1 MATLGLAFLAGLLSI
16 LSPCV
21 LPILPLVLGTAV
33 SEHRFGPVA
42 LAAGLALSF
51 VSIGLFVATIGFSIG
66 LDGGVFRAA
75 GAVLMIAL
83 GAVLMVP
90 ALQARVALAG
100 TPLANWSE
108 QTFGSRLRRHENPGG
123 KPGSLAGQFGV
134 GALLGAV
141 WSPCVGPTLGAA
153 SVLAAQGK
161 DLGEVG
167 LTMAA
172 FGIGA
177 AAPLLALGM
186 LSRATLLKMRHG
198 LHSAGQGLKMV
209 LGLLLVA
216 LGTLI
221 LTGLD
226 KMLEARL
233 LDHAPDWLV
242 SLTTRF

>member
-1 MATLGLAFLAGLLSI
+1 MASLGLAFLAGLLSI

-51 VSIGLFVATIGFSIG
+51 VAIGLFVATIGFAIG
-66 LDGGVFRAA
+66 LDGGVFRAV
-75 GAVLMIAL
+75 GAVVMIAL

-90 ALQARVALAG
+90 ALQARMALAG

-108 QTFGSRLRRHENPGG
+108 QTFGARLQSNG
-123 KPGSLAGQFGV
+123 LAGQFGV

-161 DLGEVG
+161 DLGAVA
-167 LTMAA
+167 LTMAV

-177 AAPLLALGM
+177 ATPLLILGT
-186 LSRATLLKMRHG
+186 LSRATLMRLRHG
-198 LHSAGQGLKMV
+198 LHSAGQGLKIM
-209 LGLLLVA
+209 LGLVLV
-216 LGTLI
+216 GIGVLI
-221 LTGLD
+221 LAGWD
-226 KMLEARL
+226 KALEAWL
-233 LDHAPDWLV
+233 LDRAPDWLV
-242 SLTTRF
+242 ALTTRF

>member
-1 MATLGLAFLAGLLSI
+1 
-16 LSPCV
+16 
-21 LPILPLVLGTAV
+21 
-33 SEHRFGPVA
+33 
-42 LAAGLALSF
+42 
-51 VSIGLFVATIGFSIG
+51 
-66 LDGGVFRAA
+66 
-75 GAVLMIAL
+75 
-83 GAVLMVP
+83 MVP

-108 QTFGSRLRRHENPGG
+108 QTFGSRLQPGG
-123 KPGSLAGQFGV
+123 LAGQFGV

-161 DLGEVG
+161 DLGAVA
-167 LTMAA
+167 LTMAV

-177 AAPLLALGM
+177 AMPLLILGT
-186 LSRATLLKMRHG
+186 LSRATLLKLRHG
-198 LHSAGQGLKMV
+198 LHSAGQGLKV
-209 LGLLLVA
+209 ILGLILVTIGA
-216 LGTLI
+216 LI

-226 KMLEARL
+226 KALETWV

>member
-1 MATLGLAFLAGLLSI
+1 MTTLGLAFLAGLLSI

-42 LAAGLALSF
+42 LAAGLAVSF
-51 VSIGLFVATIGFSIG
+51 VTIGLFVATIGFSIG
-66 LDGGVFRAA
+66 LDGGLFRAL
-75 GAVLMIAL
+75 GAVIMIAL
-83 GAVLMVP
+83 GAVLMAP

-108 QTFGSRLRRHENPGG
+108 QTFGSRFQPHG
-123 KPGSLAGQFGV
+123 LAGQFGV

-153 SVLAAQGK
+153 SVLAARGEN
-161 DLGEVG
+161 LGEVA
-167 LTMAA
+167 LTMAV

-177 AAPLLALGM
+177 ATPLLVLGT
-186 LSRATLLKMRHG
+186 LSRARLLKLRHS
-198 LHSAGQGLKMV
+198 LHAAGQGLKAI
-209 LGLLLVA
+209 LGLLLVGVGA
-216 LGTLI
+216 LI

-226 KMLEARL
+226 KALEAWV

-242 SLTTRF
+242 SLNTRF